1 MNKSLKV
8 IGVLSFLFL
17 VSCSTKSAK
26 DKELESE
33 KWQLV
38 EMSGQM
44 ANSTRT
50 GMEMGWQEYYLLNS
64 DSTFSKFREQDGENL
79 QAEGTY
85 SYLDL
90 ANGKY
95 LELTYPS
102 KNVLIGNCVAEHK
115 ETLRV
120 EGDKLIGTWQMCDGP
135 GLVYEKVD

>member
-1 MNKSLKV
+1 MKNFLKI

-17 VSCSTKSAK
+17 VSCSTKSTNE
-26 DKELESE
+26 KELESE
-33 KWQLV
+33 KWELV

-50 GMEMGWQEYYLLNS
+50 GAEMSWQEYYLLNS
-64 DSTFSKFREQDGENL
+64 DSTFSKFRKQNGEAL

-90 ANGKY
+90 ADGKY

-102 KNVLIGNCVAEHK
+102 KNVLIGNCVEEHI

-120 EGDKLIGTWQMCDGP
+120 EGNKLMGTWQMCDGP
-135 GLVYEKVD
+135 GLIYEKID